1 MIGQEAAA
9 GVLFTCMLIGTPI
22 YYYIMVEL
30 VAFLGNPGKEYERN
44 RHNTPWLFA
53 EGLPFL
59 SSLTWQE
66 KFKGHYAALEGNRLT
81 AYQAASSD
89 ESTTASPGKTALPE
103 KIVFLKP
110 DTFMNLSGDSVHA
123 AASFFKIAPERILVV
138 HDELEL
144 PLGTAAFK
152 FSGGLGGHNGLRSM
166 KANFGTADFWRLRFG
181 IGRPTQGDVYHW
193 VLSDFS
199 ADEEP
204 VLAQVFAVAADALI
218 RALLQGP
225 ESLLPEW
232 NKKKIL
238 SV

>member
-1 MIGQEAAA
+1 MI
-9 GVLFTCMLIGTPI
+9 
-22 YYYIMVEL
+22 EL
-30 VAFLGNPGKEYERN
+30 AAFLGNPGKEYERN

-59 SSLTWQE
+59 RALNWQG
-66 KFKGHYAALEGNRLT
+66 KFKGHYAVLEGSRLT
-81 AYQAASSD
+81 AYQAAPSGN
-89 ESTTASPGKTALPE
+89 ESTTASPGKAAPPE

-110 DTFMNLSGDSVHA
+110 DTFMNLSGESVHA
-123 AASFFKIAPERILVV
+123 AASFFRIPPERILVV
-138 HDELEL
+138 HYELEL
-144 PLGTAAFK
+144 PLGTASFK

-166 KANFGTADFWRLRFG
+166 KACFGTADFWRLRFG

-199 ADEEP
+199 AGEEP
-204 VLAQVFAVAADALI
+204 VLHQVFAAAGEALI

-232 NKKKIL
+232 NKKKI
-238 SV
+238 SPA